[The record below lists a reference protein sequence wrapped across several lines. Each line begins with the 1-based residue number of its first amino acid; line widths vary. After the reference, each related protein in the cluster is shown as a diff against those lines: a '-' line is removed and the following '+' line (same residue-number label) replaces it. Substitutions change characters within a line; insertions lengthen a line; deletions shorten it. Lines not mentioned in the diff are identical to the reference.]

1 MDNVIAIVKETS
13 EEVILPRF
21 KTLTD
26 SDIKEK
32 SGPGDLVTIA
42 DIEAEEKLSKVLKQ
56 LVDGSV
62 VIGEESAAKNPN
74 IMNLFSGDAPV
85 WVIDP
90 IDGTKNFT
98 KGSHFFCT
106 MVCLVKRNNPI
117 LGLIFDP
124 MADRYIAAEKGGGAW
139 LHYVK
144 GKGPKALK
152 VMEPTILGDMA
163 GYLSLG
169 SFKDR
174 ETRDEMRQLAKS
186 VFKNYDNLGCSGHEY
201 INLVTDEK
209 HFAINYR
216 TYPWDHLSGC
226 LIHSEAGGYQA
237 RFDGN
242 SYLPLELTK
251 GLIAAPSKAT
261 WEEIRKSFLNSYLF

>member
-1 MDNVIAIVKETS
+1 MDNVVAAVRETA

-21 KTLTD
+21 KALTAAE
-26 SDIKEK
+26 IQEK

-56 LVDGSV
+56 LLYGSV
-62 VIGEESAAKNPN
+62 VVGEESTANNPSN
-74 IMNLFSGDAPV
+74 MNVLSGESPV

-98 KGSHFFCT
+98 KGSHLFCT
-106 MVCLVKRNNPI
+106 MVCLVKLNNPV
-117 LGLIFDP
+117 LALIFDP
-124 MADRYIAAEKGGGAW
+124 IANRYIAAEKGGGAW

-144 GKGPKALK
+144 GKGPESLK
-152 VMEPTILGDMA
+152 VMEPTILGDMT

-169 SFKDR
+169 GFRDR
-174 ETRDEMRQLAKS
+174 ETRDEMRKLARN
-186 VFKNYDNLGCSGHEY
+186 VFKNYDNLSCSGHEY

-209 HFAINYR
+209 HFTINYR

-242 SYLPLELTK
+242 SYSPLELTE
-251 GLIAAPSKAT
+251 GLIAVPSKAT
-261 WEEIRKSFLNSYLF
+261 WEEIRENFLNGYLY